1 MSYYEVH
8 VSEQGYIIVEA
19 DSALEAEERID
30 NEGLLDDGFYYSRG
44 EIEFTKE
51 IDRPRQLSKNGQYV
65 FLKDG
70 GLEDWCE
77 ENALG
82 PEDLD
87 ELVHDFKSG
96 EASAINNGGLEDQL
110 KFLTQK
116 MGGEVSL
123 KRELVD
129 MFQTQE
135 EG

>member
-51 IDRPRQLSKNGQYV
+51 IDRPRQLSRNSQWVYLKN
-65 FLKDG
+65 D

-77 ENALG
+77 ERDIEPA
-82 PEDLD
+82 DLD
-87 ELVHDFKSG
+87 ELVHDFKSS
-96 EASAINNGGLEDQL
+96 EASAINNDGFERQL